1 MILVAENKHRE
12 LHNTYLCTNP
22 KIAIVANKYKNDK
35 LVATFKA
42 GLLRRATNYYTVD
55 IHKDNLNFDFSH
67 SDNYDAPS
75 IDSLQY
81 DQQTLKF
88 IHLFAK
94 KILRNTLI
102 PYLPSV
108 IEFIKNLDVENK
120 LILNH
125 SCCQYLLGILLNHIK
140 FTNIKILCDLP
151 KPFYSL
157 SKYSPSKKFCFG
169 LYNKKKHIYDKTTSI
184 LVCVYCY
191 SVVNIAFKSKT
202 ENVNA
207 SVDELDTGN
216 VNVEYKTFEI
226 DSSDDDEPCLK
237 KQKRC
242 PEEIKS
248 NVKRNIVKTKTYT
261 DNINPT
267 ITLFCREK
275 HRKVHVLRLLN
286 YSSFGTFIKRQII
299 WGINKT
305 TAYWIELSNDFSTIN
320 ILHHKKKHF
329 HWFVS

>member
-1 MILVAENKHRE
+1 M
-12 LHNTYLCTNP
+12 
-22 KIAIVANKYKNDK
+22 
-35 LVATFKA
+35 
-42 GLLRRATNYYTVD
+42 
-55 IHKDNLNFDFSH
+55 
-67 SDNYDAPS
+67 
-75 IDSLQY
+75 
-81 DQQTLKF
+81 
-88 IHLFAK
+88 
-94 KILRNTLI
+94 
-102 PYLPSV
+102 
-108 IEFIKNLDVENK
+108 
-120 LILNH
+120 
-125 SCCQYLLGILLNHIK
+125 
-140 FTNIKILCDLP
+140 
-151 KPFYSL
+151 
-157 SKYSPSKKFCFG
+157 
-169 LYNKKKHIYDKTTSI
+169 
-184 LVCVYCY
+184 
-191 SVVNIAFKSKT
+191 
-202 ENVNA
+202 
-207 SVDELDTGN
+207 DELDTGN